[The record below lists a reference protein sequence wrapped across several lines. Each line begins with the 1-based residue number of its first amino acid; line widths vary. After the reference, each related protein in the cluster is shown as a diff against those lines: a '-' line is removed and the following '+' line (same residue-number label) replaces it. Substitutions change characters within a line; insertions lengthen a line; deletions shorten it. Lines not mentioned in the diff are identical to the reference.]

1 MHTVES
7 TGRMRRMAITLTVL
21 LMISFSLP
29 VFSQQIMIQE
39 NSPAIKVK
47 YLQGSKDALLFNLK
61 YDNLSG
67 NDFNLMVLSESGE
80 VLFQQNYS
88 GKKIRKKIRLAR
100 LTETDGVIFLIRPVK
115 EALQLSCTVK
125 VPGKVIDRIGA
136 IEN

>member
-100 LTETDGVIFLIRPVK
+100 LT
-115 EALQLSCTVK
+115 
-125 VPGKVIDRIGA
+125 
-136 IEN
+136 